1 MSFESL
7 TVDWS
12 HIQSFL
18 AVAET
23 GSLSAAAEILGQSQ
37 PTIGR
42 HIKALEA
49 QLDVE
54 LFHRHARG
62 LTLTQ
67 IGEDMRAPA
76 EEMRASMVTI
86 ALTAETQSTTSTGT
100 VRLASSLFVAHHILP
115 PIIAELRLEHPN
127 IQLVVIPSDSSE
139 NLLFREADIAIRMY
153 RPDQLELIARHIA
166 DIEMGTFAAHSYLSR
181 RGRPERAE
189 DLWGHDLVGYDTST
203 LIIDTMRALGW
214 SAVAENFA
222 VRCDNHPAYWQ
233 MVRTGCGIGFTQATV
248 GRADPLVEELDLDI
262 DIPPLP
268 VWLTAHQGVRKA
280 PRVDAIWKSLDEKL
294 STAFRPTPGRV
305 PQ

>member
-1 MSFESL
+1 MSLESAQL
-7 TVDWS
+7 DWS

-18 AVAET
+18 AVAEN
-23 GSLSAAAEILGQSQ
+23 GSLSAAAEALGQSQ

-49 QLDVE
+49 QLGVE

-76 EEMRASMVTI
+76 EQMRASMAAI
-86 ALTAETQSTTSTGT
+86 ALKAETQSTTSTGT
-100 VRLASSLFVAHHILP
+100 VRLASSLFVAHHVLP
-115 PIIAELRLEHPN
+115 PIIAELRQEHPT
-127 IQLVVIPSDSSE
+127 IQLVIIPSDSSE

-153 RPDQLELIARHIA
+153 RPDQLELVARHIA
-166 DIEMGTFAAHSYLSR
+166 DIEMGTFAAHSYLRR
-181 RGRPERAE
+181 RGRPEHAE
-189 DLWGHDLVGYDTST
+189 DLWDHDLVGYDTST
-203 LIIDTMRALGW
+203 LIIDTMRTLGW
-214 SAVAENFA
+214 NAVAQNFA

-262 DIPPLP
+262 NIPLLP
-268 VWLTAHQGVRKA
+268 VWLTAHQAVRKA
-280 PRVDAIWKSLDEKL
+280 PRVDAIWQSLDKMLTAAFQQKL
-294 STAFRPTPGRV
+294 GAV